1 MKNGRTFV
9 EDWRKN
15 RSLSFNLKV
24 NSTAMRIVEVD
35 LWGQKYPVYAN
46 ANLSVYSAQ
55 KCNAKCPFCVEELRP
70 ASRGN
75 ELESQK
81 RIERSDRLYFDA
93 LEEVLHVT
101 KEIHP
106 SISITGGEA
115 SKDPRL
121 ARILGLLQ
129 RAGTRKRTMT
139 TNGSGLLDIQE
150 NQRVIDWIVETELK
164 HLNISRA
171 HYNHD
176 QNARI
181 MRFNE
186 GLSTEQLKKV
196 VAIAQEGGCR
206 VRLSC
211 VLLEGEIDSL
221 TEIRNYLNFA
231 QSIGVNNVIFRQ
243 LMKTDPRTS
252 APNFVVLYSDKK
264 RVQLSPLLEQISL
277 APDFHFARQIVGYY
291 YYVEVWRYQDVDV
304 VFEEADLAHLE
315 NTKLSGD
322 RTIHELVFHP
332 NAQLCS
338 TWQPW
343 DGILGPKSAAPSRIL
358 DTTVFSK
365 SRIAA

>member
-1 MKNGRTFV
+1 MTDKNKFN
-9 EDWRKN
+9 ESWRRNK
-15 RSLSFNLKV
+15 SLSFNLKE
-24 NSTAMRIVEVD
+24 NSTAMKVVEVD
-35 LWGQKYPVYAN
+35 LWGQAVAVYAN

-70 ASRGN
+70 ASRGT
-75 ELESQK
+75 ELEFQK
-81 RIERSDRLYFDA
+81 KLELNDRIYFSA
-93 LEEVLHVT
+93 LEQVLEAT
-101 KEIHP
+101 KDIHP

-121 ARILGLLQ
+121 PGILRSLQ
-129 RAGTRKRTMT
+129 SAGARKRTMT
-139 TNGSGLLDIQE
+139 TNGSGLLDLQE
-150 NQRVIDWIVETELK
+150 NKRVIDWIAETGLK

-171 HYNHD
+171 HYNHE
-176 QNARI
+176 QNSRI

-186 GLSTEQLKKV
+186 GLYLDELKDV
-196 VAIAQEGGCR
+196 VAVAQESGCR

-211 VLLEGEIDSL
+211 VLLAGEVDSL
-221 TEIRNYLNFA
+221 EQIRRYLDFA
-231 QSIGVNNVIFRQ
+231 ISIGVNNVIFRQ

-252 APNFVVLYSDKK
+252 APNFVVLYSDRK
-264 RVQLSPLLEQISL
+264 RVQLVPILDQISL
-277 APDFHFARQIVGYY
+277 SSDFSFIRQIVGYY
-291 YYVEVWRYQDVDV
+291 YYVEVWNYKAIDV

-322 RTIHELVFHP
+322 KTIHELVFHP

-343 DGILGPKSAAPSRIL
+343 DGVLGPKPVIDLMIL
-358 DTTVFSK
+358 N

>member
-1 MKNGRTFV
+1 MKNDRTFV

-121 ARILGLLQ
+121 ARILVLLQ

-176 QNARI
+176 QI
-181 MRFNE
+181 YKF
-186 GLSTEQLKKV
+186 L
-196 VAIAQEGGCR
+196 
-206 VRLSC
+206 
-211 VLLEGEIDSL
+211 
-221 TEIRNYLNFA
+221 
-231 QSIGVNNVIFRQ
+231 
-243 LMKTDPRTS
+243 
-252 APNFVVLYSDKK
+252 
-264 RVQLSPLLEQISL
+264 
-277 APDFHFARQIVGYY
+277 PD
-291 YYVEVWRYQDVDV
+291 
-304 VFEEADLAHLE
+304 
-315 NTKLSGD
+315 
-322 RTIHELVFHP
+322 
-332 NAQLCS
+332 
-338 TWQPW
+338 
-343 DGILGPKSAAPSRIL
+343 
-358 DTTVFSK
+358 
-365 SRIAA
+365 